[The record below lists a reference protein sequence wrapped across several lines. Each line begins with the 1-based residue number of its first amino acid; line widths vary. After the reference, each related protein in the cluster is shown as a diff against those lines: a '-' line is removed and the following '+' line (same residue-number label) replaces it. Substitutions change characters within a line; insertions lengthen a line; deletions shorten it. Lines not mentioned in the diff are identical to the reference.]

1 MSAFSPPSATAG
13 LPSSAGYDDALFVDG
28 QGIICEGGTWNI
40 GFFDGEQVIW
50 PDAAALPGVT
60 MLILQ
65 DVHEHR
71 IDGVGLSDLE
81 TMEAA
86 FATNAAIG
94 VRAIARID
102 NTRLAAD
109 HPVLDILRKE
119 YTAVPGEPI

>member
-1 MSAFSPPSATAG
+1 M
-13 LPSSAGYDDALFVDG
+13 DG